1 MVLGLVRSR
10 YHVPLQ
16 LTTTLITISAVYVKL
31 IIANF
36 EDGVAVQRI
45 LDATEESAR
54 TRSWIE
60 LS

>member
-36 EDGVAVQRI
+36 EDGVR
-45 LDATEESAR
+45 LHYGDAKCG
-54 TRSWIE
+54 
-60 LS
+60 